1 MIQSVA
7 AVFKKEFT
15 SYFISPIAYVFIIVF
30 LVGTNFMFFQPFFL
44 INQADMRNYFNLLP
58 WVFLFF
64 VPAITMRSWAEEK
77 KSKTMELLL
86 TWPISDTQVVL
97 GKFFASFAF
106 LASAALLS
114 LTIPITLFIIG
125 NPDPGP
131 IIGGYA
137 GALLMGAAYLSIG
150 LWVSSHTE
158 NQIVAFILAWV
169 AVFILMIIGHP
180 MVTMKLPSML
190 VPVFSYIGLFTHF
203 ESIERGVI
211 DSRDVIYYLS
221 MTGVFLFL
229 NTQSLGSRKYE

>member
-1 MIQSVA
+1 MSTVIA
-7 AVFKKEFT
+7 IFKKEFS

-30 LVGTNFMFFQPFFL
+30 LVGTNFMYFQPFFL
-44 INQADMRNYFNLLP
+44 INQADMRNYFGLLP

-77 KSKTMELLL
+77 KSKTLELLL
-86 TWPISDTQVVL
+86 TWPLSDAQVVF
-97 GKFFASFAF
+97 GKFMATLAF
-106 LASAALLS
+106 LATAVLLS
-114 LTIPITLFIIG
+114 VTIPITLFIIG

-131 IIGGYA
+131 IIGGYV
-137 GALLMGAAYLSIG
+137 GALLMGAAYLAIG
-150 LWVSSHTE
+150 LWISSLTE

-169 AVFILMIIGHP
+169 VIFLLMIIGHP
-180 MVTMKLPSML
+180 MVTMKIPSAL
-190 VPVFSYIGLFTHF
+190 VPLFSYLGLFTHF

-229 NTQSLGSRKYE
+229 NAQSLGRRKSE

>member
-1 MIQSVA
+1 MNTIIA
-7 AVFKKEFT
+7 IFKKEFS

-30 LVGTNFMFFQPFFL
+30 LVGTNFMYFQPFFL
-44 INQADMRNYFNLLP
+44 INQADMRNYFSLLP

-64 VPAITMRSWAEEK
+64 VPAITMRCWAEEK

-86 TWPISDTQVVL
+86 TWPLSDAQVVF
-97 GKFFASFAF
+97 GKFMATLAF
-106 LASAALLS
+106 LGTAVLLS
-114 LTIPITLFIIG
+114 ITIPITLFIIG

-131 IIGGYA
+131 IIGGYV
-137 GALLMGAAYLSIG
+137 GALLMGAAYLAIG
-150 LWVSSHTE
+150 LWISSLTE

-169 AVFILMIIGHP
+169 VIFLLMIIGHP
-180 MVTMKLPSML
+180 MVTVKIPSAL
-190 VPVFSYIGLFTHF
+190 VPLFSYLGLFTHF

-229 NTQSLGSRKYE
+229 NAQSLGRRKSE